1 MDIETWTKN
10 CRVKL
15 TSVGGFILMLTEGR
29 SGNMGKNK
37 GKVPRELNFNPYV
50 IIPSTGEKKYYQ
62 RPYCWTLEDEQL
74 FIESIY
80 NELDCGKVVLRTN
93 NISEVMEA
101 FIRKIDRHKRKAWLE
116 IEMFGRMQRVEVG
129 LEIISKTV

>member
-37 GKVPRELNFNPYV
+37 GKVPGELNFNPYV
-50 IIPSTGEKKYYQ
+50 IIPSTGEKKIL
-62 RPYCWTLEDEQL
+62 P
-74 FIESIY
+74 
-80 NELDCGKVVLRTN
+80 
-93 NISEVMEA
+93 
-101 FIRKIDRHKRKAWLE
+101 
-116 IEMFGRMQRVEVG
+116 
-129 LEIISKTV
+129 KTVLLVIRGRTVVH